1 LGTVSAAGNSNMTLD
16 YSFVDVTPLSTINYY
31 RLVQYD
37 WDGEF
42 EIYGPIAIDNR
53 KEEKRIVK
61 YVSLSGQEINPT
73 STTGLVIAIYEDG
86 TTTKVYLQ

>member
-1 LGTVSAAGNSNMTLD
+1 MTLD

-73 STTGLVIAIYEDG
+73 STTAL
-86 TTTKVYLQ
+86 

>member
-1 LGTVSAAGNSNMTLD
+1 MNLY
-16 YSFVDVTPLSTINYY
+16 YSFIEPCPLPIINYY

-53 KEEKRIVK
+53 KFSEKAVIQQNPFINSMKCVAWEER
-61 YVSLSGQEINPT
+61 Q
-73 STTGLVIAIYEDG
+73 G
-86 TTTKVYLQ
+86 TEL